1 MLAPGSG
8 TYSFAN
14 RIGANFL
21 LRSFFRAAERCAGT
35 PDVRRA
41 FAGTSLSGRASEYS
55 SADGPQ
61 QTRRPLRCFIRS
73 ERANDA
79 SAPPAPALRPH
90 PADDGRR
97 PCAGE
102 GGRWQS
108 RRIQKSRLFYTKTF
122 LGGGAVILLWLWG
135 GKSPSFTSKASQPR
149 ESENSQGSRPRGWPA
164 RDEAIMEPFTQ
175 AGRALLPADLHP
187 FQFAADSPLQQ
198 HQRSGEQQG
207 LCCSHAAAQ
216 AAEGVSGDAAK
227 LSLMR
232 RIRGGGSPG
241 VCAHRCAR
249 PSTCAAHTRPSVSP
263 PS

>member
-1 MLAPGSG
+1 MGSGWGRVGVTGGVLAPGSG

-108 RRIQKSRLFYTKTF
+108 RRREFKEQIFIQKRF
-122 LGGGAVILLWLWG
+122 WG
-135 GKSPSFTSKASQPR
+135 GDCYFALALGVQIPILYVQSLAASR
-149 ESENSQGSRPRGWPA
+149 E
-164 RDEAIMEPFTQ
+164 
-175 AGRALLPADLHP
+175 
-187 FQFAADSPLQQ
+187 
-198 HQRSGEQQG
+198 
-207 LCCSHAAAQ
+207 
-216 AAEGVSGDAAK
+216 
-227 LSLMR
+227 
-232 RIRGGGSPG
+232 
-241 VCAHRCAR
+241 
-249 PSTCAAHTRPSVSP
+249 
-263 PS
+263 